1 MLIIL
6 LLIVTIIGMILMYVG
21 IKIYMHSWYM
31 ETGVI
36 IFIIGLCFICMVI
49 RQVTEM

>member
-21 IKIYMHSWYM
+21 IKICVHSWHM
-31 ETGVI
+31 HTGVV
-36 IFIIGLCFICMVI
+36 IFIIGLCFICMAI
-49 RQVTEM
+49 KQLIEM